1 MSWNYEILR
10 WGISSHIETVPLP
23 CNCYNNDN
31 SQKKNND
38 TDDNEINYDNNDN
51 DDTNTTATGSS
62 HETVAVLLP
71 GFAINGIAKL
81 GNNTATVPWHD
92 LTTNEND
99 NNDHN
104 NNDNDD
110 TNTTA
115 TFNYYTLPLL

>member
-1 MSWNYEILR
+1 MKSYGEASHLILKQ
-10 WGISSHIETVPLP
+10 SP
-23 CNCYNNDN
+23 CLVIVTIMIIA
-31 SQKKNND
+31 KKNND

-51 DDTNTTATGSS
+51 DDTDTTATGSG
-62 HETVAVLLP
+62 HETAAVLLP

-81 GNNTATVPWHD
+81 GNKTATVPWHD

-104 NNDNDD
+104 NNVNDD

-115 TFNYYTLPLL
+115 TFNHYTLPLL